1 MSGTQM
7 PTQQSLDAFRDVF
20 NGELKKLNVETFLG
34 SHPDILA
41 ISAYL
46 ASLDP
51 GAAK

>member
-1 MSGTQM
+1 MM
-7 PTQQSLDAFRDVF
+7 PAVANLMDA
-20 NGELKKLNVETFLG
+20 
-34 SHPDILA
+34 DILA